1 MGKVSD
7 RQASIL
13 AQQSN
18 ELWPGYVN
26 MLKVLTEV
34 FQSPK
39 HWVLEFLQNAED
51 AKASSMSI
59 RLDDKR
65 LCILNN
71 GDVFSDEDF
80 SSICTVR
87 SRKLPA
93 LGFRGY
99 YGIGFKSIFRIT
111 KQGSVHSGEYHF
123 EFNQEHWHN
132 NNQSRRDPDNPWPWE
147 ILPIETLAAPIPS
160 NYKTLFEIPFEDQT
174 SLPYRE
180 ELEEYFTVGNF
191 PKEAILVLKNISL
204 IEIKSRGQAF
214 EVTKS
219 VKSTRQEPFGIVELT
234 SVQQETSNDKFDQSD
249 YLVIRKKVTVPT
261 DIQQDEETNRHH
273 RAGVRE
279 REIGLVFGIGT
290 SGRPEK
296 LQGNLAGVYS
306 FLPIEGEQTG
316 LPFGIFGDYIPQ
328 PGRDLIKYDTR
339 WNDWISEELV
349 GLFTE
354 TLTSQI
360 KSDPA
365 WIEFGAQILTNL
377 NRAPTTGPGE
387 DFWRAKL
394 RTPIENFLKQA
405 RLYPDA
411 SGTLSNLEDLIYVE
425 PEVLDI
431 VGVEII
437 EEATGKKVLN
447 QSVATLLQ
455 YRVAVLDIYNI
466 LTDSQVPIALKTQP
480 KKLAAVYALIMNLS
494 DYMVAGREGRSAPM
508 SQFPF
513 VLGEDGEL
521 HNPDKVMMLETALSQ
536 MPTFLRSVVSDSSIA
551 LHPVIAENPVA
562 VSGLARCG
570 MQRLDKYGILQLLGV
585 KLNAIRNAADVPTS
599 WKFPDD
605 VVNATHFIISLD
617 AGGTPSPSLNGFISQ
632 DEVTEVPQNL
642 FASGTILDWGPLYL
656 ANLLPGWR
664 PIHEMYLN
672 DDLLKRHGIGRDGV
686 YQYFQKHGV
695 RGFTPEND
703 RPLIETAA
711 MAKAKLEL
719 QRAGHEL
726 NDVSNHNLLGYDLEC
741 RGHCEA
747 VFEIKGMGQ
756 PRDVELPVSETAAA
770 QNHGED
776 FHLVFIY
783 NIPSTPD
790 NIGCKI
796 VRNPAGRSLLE
807 PLERSK
813 ITSDKWMN
821 AEL

>member
-1 MGKVSD
+1 
-7 RQASIL
+7 
-13 AQQSN
+13 
-18 ELWPGYVN
+18 
-26 MLKVLTEV
+26 
-34 FQSPK
+34 
-39 HWVLEFLQNAED
+39 
-51 AKASSMSI
+51 
-59 RLDDKR
+59 
-65 LCILNN
+65 
-71 GDVFSDEDF
+71 
-80 SSICTVR
+80 VR
-87 SRKLPA
+87 
-93 LGFRGY
+93 
-99 YGIGFKSIFRIT
+99 
-111 KQGSVHSGEYHF
+111 
-123 EFNQEHWHN
+123 
-132 NNQSRRDPDNPWPWE
+132 
-147 ILPIETLAAPIPS
+147 
-160 NYKTLFEIPFEDQT
+160 
-174 SLPYRE
+174 
-180 ELEEYFTVGNF
+180 
-191 PKEAILVLKNISL
+191 
-204 IEIKSRGQAF
+204 
-214 EVTKS
+214 
-219 VKSTRQEPFGIVELT
+219 
-234 SVQQETSNDKFDQSD
+234 
-249 YLVIRKKVTVPT
+249 
-261 DIQQDEETNRHH
+261 
-273 RAGVRE
+273 
-279 REIGLVFGIGT
+279 
-290 SGRPEK
+290 
-296 LQGNLAGVYS
+296 
-306 FLPIEGEQTG
+306 
-316 LPFGIFGDYIPQ
+316 
-328 PGRDLIKYDTR
+328 
-339 WNDWISEELV
+339 
-349 GLFTE
+349 
-354 TLTSQI
+354 
-360 KSDPA
+360 
-365 WIEFGAQILTNL
+365 
-377 NRAPTTGPGE
+377 
-387 DFWRAKL
+387 
-394 RTPIENFLKQA
+394 
-405 RLYPDA
+405 
-411 SGTLSNLEDLIYVE
+411 
-425 PEVLDI
+425 
-431 VGVEII
+431 
-437 EEATGKKVLN
+437 
-447 QSVATLLQ
+447 
-455 YRVAVLDIYNI
+455 
-466 LTDSQVPIALKTQP
+466 
-480 KKLAAVYALIMNLS
+480 
-494 DYMVAGREGRSAPM
+494 
-508 SQFPF
+508 
-513 VLGEDGEL
+513 GEL

-562 VSGLARCG
+562 VFQLARCG
-570 MQRLDKYGILQLLGV
+570 MHKLDQGGILQLLGV

-686 YQYFQKHGV
+686 YQYFQKHRV